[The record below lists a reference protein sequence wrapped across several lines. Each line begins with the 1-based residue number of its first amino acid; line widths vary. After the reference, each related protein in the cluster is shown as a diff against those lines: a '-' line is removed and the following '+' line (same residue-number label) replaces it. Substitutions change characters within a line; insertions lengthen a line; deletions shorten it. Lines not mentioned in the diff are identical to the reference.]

1 MLTKERNE
9 CENSGWILK
18 KVADYSLLE
27 RFDCGNDDLNE
38 FFRKDVLKQKEELL
52 NETYALYEATV
63 GNDFPV
69 ALISLCNDSVKKEN
83 IIELLG
89 FKGSKK
95 DYPFYPA
102 VKIARFGVASGFQRK
117 NIGSHIINMVKRM
130 FLINNRTGCRLVT
143 LDAYNKNDV
152 LDFYKKNNFQFLYE
166 KDKSKSRRVM
176 FFDLKRLQI

>member
-89 FKGSKK
+89 LKGQKRITLFILLSKLLDLVLLVVSK
-95 DYPFYPA
+95 E
-102 VKIARFGVASGFQRK
+102 
-117 NIGSHIINMVKRM
+117 
-130 FLINNRTGCRLVT
+130 RT
-143 LDAYNKNDV
+143 
-152 LDFYKKNNFQFLYE
+152 
-166 KDKSKSRRVM
+166 
-176 FFDLKRLQI
+176 